1 MFYALVVHEHFGCS
15 RLNHPATC
23 TGFLVLIGLLC
34 TSLQVELC
42 NILEVV
48 VDNLKN
54 ANCSYL
60 FQKPV
65 PKKDAPDYLHYVK
78 RPMDL
83 STIRERVR
91 KLKYKSRREFRQDV
105 QQISDNAHIYND
117 NRNPGIPPLA
127 DRLLELC
134 DEELVARGVELDEAE
149 SGIEPVE
156 EEPRVVAA
164 TSQRHDRRRS
174 VHMF

>member
-1 MFYALVVHEHFGCS
+1 M
-15 RLNHPATC
+15 
-23 TGFLVLIGLLC
+23 GLLC

-134 DEELVARGVELDEAE
+134 DEELIARGVELDEAE
-149 SGIEPVE
+149 SGIEPM

-164 TSQRHDRRRS
+164 TSQRHDRRKS